1 VSRSAAVRA
10 EVARIVA
17 DVATRGR
24 SLDTALSIDP
34 QATRQERGL
43 IRALT
48 YDSIR
53 WYLRLDAL
61 LDRLLARPGQ
71 KLDPEVRA
79 LAIVGLCQLL
89 YTDIPEHAAVAETV
103 EAARLLDRARAAGL
117 INAVLR
123 RCQREHA
130 QLGAQ
135 IDRDIAVRT
144 AHPRW
149 LVNALA
155 ADWGEQ
161 SQAILAA
168 NNQRPPFWLR
178 VNRRRTSGQ
187 QYRNRLADSGIAVA
201 DSMFGDE
208 ALLLAEAM
216 DVADLPG
223 FAAGEVSIQDAAAQL
238 GARVLAPR
246 AGERVLDACAAP
258 GGKTGHLL
266 ELQPELAQLV
276 AVDVSSERLT
286 RIADNLRRLGLSATL
301 VAGDAGVPADW
312 WDGRPFER
320 ILLDVPCSATGVIR
334 RHPDIKLLRRS
345 EDVAALASRQL
356 QLLQALWALLA
367 PGGRLVYA
375 SCSALQAETVAVVEA
390 FMATGAQARDTTA
403 AVFADVGAIQATAPA
418 RAGLRIAA
426 GTAGM
431 DGFYY
436 ACLEKTEGQ

>member
-1 VSRSAAVRA
+1 VSRSAAARA
-10 EVARIVA
+10 EAARIVA
-17 DVATRGR
+17 EVATRGR
-24 SLDTALSIDP
+24 SLDAALSFDP

-43 IRALT
+43 IRALA

-61 LDRLLARPGQ
+61 LVRLLARPGQ
-71 KLDPEVRA
+71 KLDPDVRA

-89 YTDIPEHAAVAETV
+89 YTDIPAHAAVAETV
-103 EAARLLDRARAAGL
+103 EAARPLGHARAAGL

-130 QLGAQ
+130 QLSAQ
-135 IDRDIAVRT
+135 IDRDNAVRT

-149 LVNALA
+149 LVDALA

-161 SQAILAA
+161 SQAILDA
-168 NNQRPPFWLR
+168 NNQRPPFWIR
-178 VNRRRTSGQ
+178 VNRRRTTGT
-187 QYRNRLADSGIAVA
+187 QYRNRLAASGIAIA
-201 DSMFGDE
+201 DSKYEDE
-208 ALLLAEAM
+208 ALLLADAL
-216 DVADLPG
+216 DVAELPG

-238 GARVLAPR
+238 GARLVAPLA
-246 AGERVLDACAAP
+246 GQRVLDACAAP

-286 RIADNLRRLGLSATL
+286 RIDDNLRRLGLSATL
-301 VAGDAGVPADW
+301 VAGDAGRPADW

-334 RHPDIKLLRRS
+334 RHPDIKLLRRP
-345 EDVAALASRQL
+345 EDIAALAARQL

-367 PGGRLVYA
+367 PGGRLIYA
-375 SCSALQAETVAVVEA
+375 SCSALQAETTEVVRA
-390 FMATGAQARDTTA
+390 FIATGAPVREA
-403 AVFADVGAIQATAPA
+403 APPV
-418 RAGLRIAA
+418 RIAA

-436 ACLEKTEGQ
+436 ACLEKTPDEDQGQ